1 MELPSVIYLIGY
13 GRSGSTILNIMLG
26 QHPDIFSAGE
36 LRNMTTRAWQKNEY
50 CSCRNKIQSCPFW
63 SEVMKL
69 WLSDVGQNGLSEY
82 ARLQSQE
89 TIFQPLPEI
98 QFQFGS
104 KKDSWNTY
112 LSMTD
117 SLLAA
122 IKKISGKNYI
132 SDSSKLP
139 GRALAM
145 FGHMDSQSR
154 IIHLIRDG
162 RGVAW
167 SLRKAYAKDVRQGIE
182 RSMSGKSVLRTGLS
196 WMATNLA
203 SERVCQRAGKGRE
216 IRLRYEDLVT
226 SPEASLQ
233 SIGNSLNLSFDGV
246 IERIKQGD
254 ALDPGH
260 VVAGNRLRMSNQIK
274 LTPDTGWKTAL
285 PSGDIRAFQ
294 LMCGWL
300 QRRYGYT

>member
-1 MELPSVIYLIGY
+1 M
-13 GRSGSTILNIMLG
+13 
-26 QHPDIFSAGE
+26 
-36 LRNMTTRAWQKNEY
+36 
-50 CSCRNKIQSCPFW
+50 
-63 SEVMKL
+63 
-69 WLSDVGQNGLSEY
+69 SEY
-82 ARLQSQE
+82 ARLQNQE
-89 TIFQPLPEI
+89 SLFQPLPEI
-98 QFQFGS
+98 QFKFGS
-104 KKDSWNTY
+104 KKISRNTY

-117 SLLAA
+117 ELLKA

-145 FGHMDSQSR
+145 FGHMNSQSR
-154 IIHLIRDG
+154 IIHLTRDG

-182 RSMSGKSVLRTGLS
+182 RSMSGKSVLRTGLA

-203 SERVCQRAGKGRE
+203 SERVCRRTGNGRE
-216 IRLRYEDLVT
+216 IRLRYEDLIT

-233 SIGNSLNLSFDGV
+233 RIGDSLDLSFDGV
-246 IERIKQGD
+246 IERIRQGD
-254 ALDPGH
+254 ELDPGH

-274 LTPDTGWKTAL
+274 LAPDTSWQTAL
-285 PSGDIRAFQ
+285 PSGDVRTFQ